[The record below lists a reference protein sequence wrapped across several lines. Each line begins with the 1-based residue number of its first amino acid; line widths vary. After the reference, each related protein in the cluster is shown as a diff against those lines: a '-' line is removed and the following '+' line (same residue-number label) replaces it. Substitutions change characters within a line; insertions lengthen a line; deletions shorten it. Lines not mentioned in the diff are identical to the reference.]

1 MIGVPG
7 IPVGLFHMS
16 RIAVSVSVR
25 GMTVLLV
32 QGLGFLPVVPFA
44 GNRDEEQSGGEEVER
59 FHPRRMYP
67 LLAR

>member
-1 MIGVPG
+1 VIAGPG

-16 RIAVSVSVR
+16 RIAVPVGV
-25 GMTVLLV
+25 GGVPVLLM

-67 LLAR
+67 LLAC